1 MSVFML
7 PTRFL
12 GALYLQFILVLIFF
26 ALLCYDGTYRGW
38 WTDINAALALGSI
51 AFVFTVVLSGFEIAN
66 HKSAWIRNS
75 KLVKFSLIVLYVL
88 VALVWVATVV
98 LYCRHK
104 GKDFRKQFDRPP
116 IASWIVATVVAVL
129 EAVLFFFTAVT
140 AAMDF
145 KRAGRMQEL
154 P

>member
-26 ALLCYDGTYRGW
+26 ALLCYDGTHRGW
-38 WTDINAALALGSI
+38 WTDTNAVLALGSI

-75 KLVKFSLIVLYVL
+75 KLVKFSLIVLHVL
-88 VALVWVATVV
+88 
-98 LYCRHK
+98 

-145 KRAGRMQEL
+145 KRAGRMHEL
-154 P
+154 PYEMH